1 MNELGLKL
9 GDFVGLAVGETVE
22 SYIVLTRKTRRE
34 VVRFGPIHKVAKG
47 GNIDP
52 LSTYALVKIQE
63 WGEISRRITKTLRIN
78 NVVLTVQQL
87 NLCI

>member
-1 MNELGLKL
+1 M
-9 GDFVGLAVGETVE
+9 E
-22 SYIVLTRKTRRE
+22 SYIVLTRKMRRK

-63 WGEISRRITKTLRIN
+63 FEYERKLLKILIAEFE
-78 NVVLTVQQL
+78 
-87 NLCI
+87 